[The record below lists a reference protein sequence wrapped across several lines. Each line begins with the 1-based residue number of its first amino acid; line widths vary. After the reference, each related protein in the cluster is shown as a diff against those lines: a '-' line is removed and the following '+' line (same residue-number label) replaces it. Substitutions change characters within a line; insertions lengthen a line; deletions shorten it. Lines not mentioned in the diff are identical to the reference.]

1 MPMFLAEFNPM
12 ILFLL
17 LWGLLSWFLKKKKDQ
32 LKEKDKG
39 EYSDMESSDMEPKED
54 LFTRLKKLQ
63 DHLST
68 EVGIFPSAP
77 EPVETEEEY
86 FAEDNEYGFDEPEI
100 LETELEDVHEN
111 ERYVFETDIKVPAKW
126 SANWLKQNLSG
137 KSELKKLMVLKEV
150 LGEPRSI
157 KPYKGDYFQSISN

>member
-1 MPMFLAEFNPM
+1 MILAEFNPM

-17 LWGLLSWFLKKKKDQ
+17 LWGLLSWFTKKKKDQ

-39 EYSDMESSDMEPKED
+39 EYSDMEPKED
-54 LFTRLKKLQ
+54 LFTRLQKLQ

-68 EVGIFPSAP
+68 EMEIFPSAP

-100 LETELEDVHEN
+100 LKTEPEDVHESAGSI
-111 ERYVFETDIKVPAKW
+111 FETDIKVPATG
-126 SANWLKQNLSG
+126 SDNWLKQSLSG
-137 KSELKKLMVLKEV
+137 KSKLRKLIVLKEI
-150 LGEPRSI
+150 LGKPRSI
-157 KPYKGDYFQSISN
+157 YPYTDDYYQ